1 MSEAPWW
8 LMHSDAVATSECYR
22 PLRYTPLVVDVE
34 THDWQSYVVYPHPS
48 GASLALAAVHVPLRM
63 WRTELDDPTLRRNL
77 LSTPPFQGER

>member
-8 LMHSDAVATSECYR
+8 LMHSHAVATSECYR

-48 GASLALAAVHVPLRM
+48 GVSLALVDVSALVDVPVPLRM
-63 WRTELDDPTLRRNL
+63 REAELDDRADADP
-77 LSTPPFQGER
+77 EC

>member
-1 MSEAPWW
+1 
-8 LMHSDAVATSECYR
+8 MHSHAVATSECYR

-48 GASLALAAVHVPLRM
+48 GASLALAAMHVPLRM
-63 WRTELDDPTLRRNL
+63 RGTELDDPILRRNL